1 MKKSFNIF
9 SLLFVAGLSYAQTTG
24 LSTDQNFI
32 YTKNC
37 LNEDC
42 SRKTEAVQYSDGL
55 GRAKQVIS
63 IKASPNGKD
72 IVIPSE
78 YDSFGRQLRSYL
90 PVPQTGTQN
99 GAIYTDPKANAAQAY
114 GSDPYFYSESVQE
127 NAPGGKL
134 LSQRKPG
141 SDYLGHSVQYG
152 YGVNAADEVKKYT
165 VTTSWLN
172 GATSNAVSP
181 AGNYGAGEL
190 MKTSVTDE
198 DGHQTTEYKNGK
210 GQTVLVKK
218 QNTETYYLYNKYGQL
233 AYVIPPLAVS
243 QPLTGTVLDELC
255 YQYRYDSRSRQVEKK
270 LPGKGWEYIVYDTQ
284 DRVLMTQDANM
295 GASRQWLFTKY
306 DKFGRTVYTGI
317 FTSAQNYGS
326 EGRQAEQNTANAAAV
341 SQNESRNPGGFSAN
355 GVTAYYTNSA
365 YPTAF
370 TKILSINYFD
380 TYPAETPARPSQ
392 VFGKNT
398 IGDNLAMAVNTK
410 NLPTASYV
418 KNIEDDNWTKSY
430 IWYDE
435 KARAV
440 GTYAV
445 NHLGG
450 YTKTE
455 SLPDFAGVVQ
465 QTRLTHARLAS
476 DPPKVITQT
485 FEYDSQNRLKK
496 QWHQVDGNPQEL
508 LSENIYNDLSRLIQK
523 KVGNNLQSIDY
534 TYNMRGATTRVND
547 PANPGNDLF
556 AYALSFFDPSDNTT
570 GKYSG
575 NIKEISWK
583 SAQDN
588 ILRKYAYRY
597 DDLNRMT
604 QGIYSEPDASVP
616 QNNFFNETA
625 AYDLGGNITSLQR
638 NAKGQF
644 SATAEL
650 IDNLT
655 YTYTGN
661 RLSTVT
667 DNSTNYRGYPDTS
680 GNRISYDVNGNMISH
695 RDKGI
700 LQIDYNIL
708 DLPKYIK
715 FNEAVPSRGGARYV
729 NTTYLYSAS
738 GSKVRKIYQYKD
750 GTNAYLASKTTD
762 YLDGFQ
768 YESDATLANPAAPF
782 ILKFVPTSE
791 GYYNFENNKY
801 IYSYTDHLG
810 NIRVSY
816 FKNTNG
822 SAEVLEENNFYPF
835 GLKHEGYNQTTGN
848 PSYNYQYSGKE
859 LQKET
864 GWSDFGARMYMS
876 DIARWS
882 VIDPLAETTTR
893 VNPYNYALNNP
904 VMFIDPDG
912 RKAFAPEPVEDNVP
926 RGGLADYYLRGGYE
940 SYASYNQFLG
950 NDMLLFYKGA
960 GGSGGGGSKSP
971 KTFGETEWFKS
982 IMAQLYDKVNVDLPE
997 LVLKGYG
1004 RKKNWGGAISTY
1016 NINHS
1021 ILYNGISGMQTAW
1034 NRIMFDSGR
1043 QLGIAE
1049 IDRGGV
1055 RMMGGDMFGFS
1066 DLAGIGIERISED
1079 HPYVGMALGVI
1090 GLVTLKKPQL
1100 ALAEEKAAFYSVAY
1114 EMKLANNLYPGKS
1127 SYIHFKAANTSLAN
1141 AMISDAKFAAGMSEL
1156 GITIPRSATGNILGK
1171 SPTNW
1176 VWHHDIGEGIMQ
1188 LVPKSQHPSIP
1199 GGPFWRI
1206 MHPELKGGMSIWG
1219 GGYNK

>member
-1 MKKSFNIF
+1 MKEKIINKIEKGKNRSEKQGKKKYLSLFT
-9 SLLFVAGLSYAQTTG
+9 LLFSFTLYAQTTG

-141 SDYLGHSVQYG
+141 SDHLGHSVQYG

-270 LPGKGWEYIVYDTQ
+270 LPGKGWEYIVYDKQ

-306 DKFGRTVYTGI
+306 DRFGRTVYTGI

-465 QTRLTHARLAS
+465 QTRLTHVRLAS
-476 DPPKVITQT
+476 DTPKVITQT

-496 QWHQVDGNPQEL
+496 QWHQVDSNPQEL

-523 KVGNNLQSIDY
+523 KVGNSLQSIDY

-556 AYALSFFDPSDNTT
+556 AYALSFFDPSDNIT

-575 NIKEISWK
+575 NIKEVSWK

-604 QGIYSEPDASVP
+604 QGIYSEPDASLP

-810 NIRVSY
+810 NVRVSY

-835 GLKHEGYNQTTGN
+835 GMKHEGYNQTAGN
-848 PSYNYQYSGKE
+848 PSYNYQYGGKE

-876 DIARWS
+876 DIARWG

-926 RGGLADYYLRGGYE
+926 RGGLADFYLRGGNG
-940 SYASYNQFLG
+940 SYNEFLG
-950 NDMLLFYKGA
+950 KDMLLFYKGA
-960 GGSGGGGSKSP
+960 NGAYGGGGSSASAEDNIDSFVRNGVSYEVAVKVSQNGAISFDEFAYHNTVNDLNYYLNNPKQEGLNLVKLFDSALKNKAGKVLTPDELIKKYKLSP
-971 KTFGETEWFKS
+971 KLKDAINSITVLANNKVKIDWKNETSINMFSKINVYDGILSLQRTFINS
-982 IMAQLYDKVNVDLPE
+982 PE
-997 LVLKGYG
+997 EPGRGWNGYIVT
-1004 RKKNWGGAISTY
+1004 GGAIEFNDSKTLF
-1016 NINHS
+1016 IM
-1021 ILYNGISGMQTAW
+1021 YNGIYNYYPKTKTISKNGA
-1034 NRIMFDSGR
+1034 
-1043 QLGIAE
+1043 
-1049 IDRGGV
+1049 
-1055 RMMGGDMFGFS
+1055 GF
-1066 DLAGIGIERISED
+1066 
-1079 HPYVGMALGVI
+1079 
-1090 GLVTLKKPQL
+1090 
-1100 ALAEEKAAFYSVAY
+1100 
-1114 EMKLANNLYPGKS
+1114 
-1127 SYIHFKAANTSLAN
+1127 
-1141 AMISDAKFAAGMSEL
+1141 
-1156 GITIPRSATGNILGK
+1156 
-1171 SPTNW
+1171 
-1176 VWHHDIGEGIMQ
+1176 
-1188 LVPKSQHPSIP
+1188 
-1199 GGPFWRI
+1199 
-1206 MHPELKGGMSIWG
+1206 
-1219 GGYNK
+1219 

>member
-1 MKKSFNIF
+1 MKEKIINKIEKGKNKSEKQGEKKYLSLFT
-9 SLLFVAGLSYAQTTG
+9 LLFSFTLYAQTTG

-55 GRAKQVIS
+55 GRAKQIIS

-233 AYVIPPLAVS
+233 VYVIPPLAVS

-496 QWHQVDGNPQEL
+496 QWHQVDSNPQEL

-523 KVGNNLQSIDY
+523 KVGNSLQSIDY

-556 AYALSFFDPSDNTT
+556 AYALSFFDPSDNIT

-575 NIKEISWK
+575 NIKEVSWK

-604 QGIYSEPDASVP
+604 QGIYSEPDASLP

-835 GLKHEGYNQTTGN
+835 GMKHEGYNQTTGN
-848 PSYNYQYSGKE
+848 PSYNYQYGGKE

-876 DIARWS
+876 DIARWG

-926 RGGLADYYLRGGYE
+926 RGGLADFYLRGGNG
-940 SYASYNQFLG
+940 SYASYNEFLG

-960 GGSGGGGSKSP
+960 NGAYGGANASDVIE
-971 KTFGETEWFKS
+971 TLQQLVTTLNYVFQFGEWDYIYTEKQGMMKGTKGAEFMSESMLDSNPYTNRSFNVNEYKKINNTIASLNIAITIIKLKNGEYSIDTNKEPPSYDSKAYDASSKGSANIQYIGNGKGVLTIQFQITNNEQAIGFKVDTKAGTIDGS
-982 IMAQLYDKVNVDLPE
+982 VNVKDSHTANLTVSYPFKVSE
-997 LVLKGYG
+997 NRGKTSLQFG
-1004 RKKNWGGAISTY
+1004 RPTNYQSFNLNT
-1016 NINHS
+1016 
-1021 ILYNGISGMQTAW
+1021 LM
-1034 NRIMFDSGR
+1034 
-1043 QLGIAE
+1043 IAE
-1049 IDRGGV
+1049 
-1055 RMMGGDMFGFS
+1055 
-1066 DLAGIGIERISED
+1066 GIRYIPIINYE
-1079 HPYVGMALGVI
+1079 LI
-1090 GLVTLKKPQL
+1090 GPPIQTKDYNYQIKK
-1100 ALAEEKAAFYSVAY
+1100 K
-1114 EMKLANNLYPGKS
+1114 
-1127 SYIHFKAANTSLAN
+1127 
-1141 AMISDAKFAAGMSEL
+1141 
-1156 GITIPRSATGNILGK
+1156 
-1171 SPTNW
+1171 
-1176 VWHHDIGEGIMQ
+1176 
-1188 LVPKSQHPSIP
+1188 
-1199 GGPFWRI
+1199 
-1206 MHPELKGGMSIWG
+1206 
-1219 GGYNK
+1219 

>member
-24 LSTDQNFI
+24 LSTDHNFI

-127 NAPGGKL
+127 NAPGGRL

-306 DKFGRTVYTGI
+306 DRFGRTVYTGI

-496 QWHQVDGNPQEL
+496 QWHQVDSNPQEL

-523 KVGNNLQSIDY
+523 KVGNSLQSIDY

-556 AYALSFFDPSDNTT
+556 AYALSFFDPSDNIT

-575 NIKEISWK
+575 NIKEVSWK

-604 QGIYSEPDASVP
+604 QGIYSEPDASLP

-680 GNRISYDVNGNMISH
+680 GNVIRYDANGNMTNQI
-695 RDKGI
+695 DKGV
-700 LQIDYNIL
+700 LQIDYNFMNQPSLLI
-708 DLPKYIK
+708 
-715 FNEAVPSRGGARYV
+715 FNQTYVPRNFARPV
-729 NTTYLYSAS
+729 NIRAFYQYNAS
-738 GSKVRKIYQYKD
+738 GEKLRKIYLHKNPEGSGQE
-750 GTNAYLASKTTD
+750 AVTTD
-762 YLDGFQ
+762 YLNGFQ
-768 YESDATLANPAAPF
+768 YESKQVGSNTAAV

-835 GLKHEGYNQTTGN
+835 GMKHEGYNQTTGN

-876 DIARWS
+876 DIARWG

-912 RKAFAPEPVEDNVP
+912 RKAFAPEPVEDNIP
-926 RGGLADYYLRGGYE
+926 RGGLADYYLRGGNG
-940 SYASYNQFLG
+940 SYASYNEFLG
-950 NDMLLFYKGA
+950 NGMPFFYKGS
-960 GGSGGGGSKSP
+960 GSDGGGG
-971 KTFGETEWFKS
+971 GENGVNADNSDDVVSAYYEALAFLGVKQNSGEYFKGIDFKQFTNPNDIIILFDTESVGGLGHAAVIIGSEKDGWYYYSLNGTGGDKGRAYGEAIGADIGTVLGKISAQDAINKANTVNPIYSHNYDKS
-982 IMAQLYDKVNVDLPE
+982 IRLISSSAEDSKMKIEAAKAAGVGKYILTAQDCLTVPMAAFNKLTNM
-997 LVLKGYG
+997 
-1004 RKKNWGGAISTY
+1004 RGGIGS
-1016 NINHS
+1016 
-1021 ILYNGISGMQTAW
+1021 QTAKVPNGW
-1034 NRIMFDSGR
+1034 ATFLPATIW
-1043 QLGIAE
+1043 
-1049 IDRGGV
+1049 V
-1055 RMMGGDMFGFS
+1055 
-1066 DLAGIGIERISED
+1066 
-1079 HPYVGMALGVI
+1079 Y
-1090 GLVTLKKPQL
+1090 
-1100 ALAEEKAAFYSVAY
+1100 
-1114 EMKLANNLYPGKS
+1114 NLYLP
-1127 SYIHFKAANTSLAN
+1127 AN
-1141 AMISDAKFAAGMSEL
+1141 
-1156 GITIPRSATGNILGK
+1156 R
-1171 SPTNW
+1171 
-1176 VWHHDIGEGIMQ
+1176 
-1188 LVPKSQHPSIP
+1188 
-1199 GGPFWRI
+1199 
-1206 MHPELKGGMSIWG
+1206 ELK
-1219 GGYNK
+1219 YK